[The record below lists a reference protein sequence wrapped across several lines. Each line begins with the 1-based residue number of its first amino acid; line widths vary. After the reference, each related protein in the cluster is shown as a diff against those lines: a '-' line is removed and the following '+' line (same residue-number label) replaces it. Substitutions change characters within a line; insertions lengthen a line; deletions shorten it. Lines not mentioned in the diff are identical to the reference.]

1 MIPIRD
7 DNPTLRPALVTKG
20 LLLVIVLVWIFGQGA
35 GFDAGILAASVC
47 NWGMV
52 PGELTGLAALGTAVP
67 LGPGLVCVVDTEA
80 GNVLSP
86 LTSMFLHGSWSH
98 VFGNALFLWIFGDNV
113 EDSMGR
119 GRFLAFYLLCG
130 LAAAFSQV
138 LVNPSSPVPMV
149 GASGAISGVLGG
161 YLLLFPRARV
171 QVLVFLL
178 FFVDIIT
185 LPAWTMLLWWFVLQ
199 LLSGLPELSSI
210 RPDVSGG
217 VAVWAHIGGF
227 STGLLLVRLFARG
240 KPAWLARRRP

>member
-1 MIPIRD
+1 MLPIRD
-7 DNPTLRPALVTKG
+7 ENPTRRPALVTKG
-20 LLLVIVLVWIFGQGA
+20 LLLAIALVWLFGQGA
-35 GFDAGILAASVC
+35 GLDAGVLAASVC

-52 PGELTGLAALGTAVP
+52 PGELTRLAALGTAVP
-67 LGPGLVCVVDTEA
+67 LGPGLVCVVDDEA
-80 GNVLSP
+80 VNFLSP
-86 LTSMFLHGSWSH
+86 ITAMFLHGSWSH
-98 VFGNALFLWIFGDNV
+98 IFGNALFLWIFGDNV

-119 GRFLAFYLLCG
+119 GRFLLFYLLCG
-130 LAAAFSQV
+130 LAAAFAQV
-138 LVNPSSPVPMV
+138 LVNPGSPVPMV

-199 LLSGLPELSSI
+199 LLSGLPQLTSI
-210 RPDVSGG
+210 SPEVSGG

-227 STGLLLVRLFARG
+227 LTGLLLVGVF
-240 KPAWLARRRP
+240 ARRRPAWLSFRDR